1 MTFVAATYVAVMS
14 LVILWSGL
22 GYFPVFYGESAI
34 YTLQI
39 YILCDFSAIF
49 VVHAMLYEKE
59 LALAELNEKIEHDP
73 LTGLFNR
80 TRLRLELDRELQ
92 RFSRYETECALI
104 MFDIDHFKRVNDTY
118 GHEVG
123 GEVLESLSIHVKKL
137 IRTTDTL
144 CRWGGEEFLLL
155 LPQTGTEKAR
165 VLAERIRTSVMQE
178 QLVPQQKITISL
190 GVTMLRKGDD
200 QHEVLARVDAAMYQA
215 KQQGRN
221 LVCVA

>member
-1 MTFVAATYVAVMS
+1 MTFFAATLVALIS
-14 LVILWSGL
+14 LIILWCGL
-22 GYFPVFYGESAI
+22 GYLPVFYGEAAI

-39 YILCDFSAIF
+39 YILCGFSAIF
-49 VVHAMLYEKE
+49 VVNAMLYEKE
-59 LALAELNEKIEHDP
+59 LALAVLDEKIEHDP
-73 LTGLFNR
+73 LTGLLSR

-123 GEVLESLSIHVKKL
+123 DEVLESLSIHVRKL

-165 VLAERIRTSVMQE
+165 VLDERIRTSVMQKL
-178 QLVPQQKITISL
+178 LVPQKKITISL
-190 GVTMLRKGDD
+190 GVTMLIKGDD
-200 QHEVLARVDAAMYQA
+200 QHEVLARVDAAIYQA
-215 KQQGRN
+215 KQ
-221 LVCVA
+221 